1 MMTGSSSTKSTSLYQ
16 VKMLICL
23 PERIPSIFMNGN
35 PTFFVV
41 LGGSGYRRW
50 ADRFP
55 HIRSVVE
62 QHVSM

>member
-1 MMTGSSSTKSTSLYQ
+1 
-16 VKMLICL
+16 
-23 PERIPSIFMNGN
+23 MNGN